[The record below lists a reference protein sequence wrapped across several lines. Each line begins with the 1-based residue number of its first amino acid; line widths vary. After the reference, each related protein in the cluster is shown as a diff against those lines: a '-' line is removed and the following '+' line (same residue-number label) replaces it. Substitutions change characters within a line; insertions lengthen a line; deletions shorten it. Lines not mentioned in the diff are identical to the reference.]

1 MCTDLSLSAQEA
13 LRYYQQRWPVEVDN
27 FYLKEALGLG
37 DFRVQSFEAI
47 EKCFSVVIL
56 AMNYLQY
63 TLAENYV
70 RAHTYQ
76 NLAEMI
82 RQHCLGHLQSLLRR
96 VAEETHRTS
105 NIEEVVQRFTPLASW
120 AVT

>member
-1 MCTDLSLSAQEA
+1 MLSVSL
-13 LRYYQQRWPVEVDN
+13 
-27 FYLKEALGLG
+27 LG
-37 DFRVQSFEAI
+37 DFRMQSFEAI
-47 EKCFSVVIL
+47 EKWFSVVIL

-70 RAHTYQ
+70 RTHTHQ

-82 RQHCLGHLQSLLRR
+82 RQHRLGHLQSLLRR
-96 VAEETHRTS
+96 VAEKAHRTG